1 MNPKSP
7 APAPVNPKSPAPA
20 PVSAEAQAKRRK
32 VDSTD
37 MVKCMERSLSMAT
50 DAEHKI
56 VLNWLLKVEVTR
68 RDVCN
73 DIGNRLLSAEDAHV
87 IYGYISDLS
96 AVLHDATTKRNKYDT
111 LVRKCVV
118 ACNVTLSELVCHL
131 IKCK

>member
-1 MNPKSP
+1 
-7 APAPVNPKSPAPA
+7 
-20 PVSAEAQAKRRK
+20 
-32 VDSTD
+32 
-37 MVKCMERSLSMAT
+37 MAT

-118 ACNVTLSELVCHL
+118 ACNVTLSELVSHL
-131 IKCK
+131 LKCK